1 MSSFS
6 SVCHLKRNVLLDAYY
21 NIIKDTNPAEADYIL
36 CVSEYI
42 NSDKSALQ
50 SSFIERILKRV
61 TESMKKEMNSLFD
74 NSADSLDQSSNTIFV
89 QNASAQNAFCEL
101 DEINSDI
108 SNNACMSV
116 FCEGTS
122 INIGTTAARSGC
134 GIYINYTDNHELQKV
149 EKNYLLSDSTHSS
162 NQRAELAAVYMA
174 LTDIQKIME
183 TQNNINKVSIFIT
196 SKYTYNCMNDWGK
209 AWSAK
214 GWKRAEGPI
223 MNVDIIKPLYEKIT
237 SMPYVTL
244 KLFKVDKK
252 KQDKKKKMPIPDG
265 FRKARELAIKILQP
279 NEEEVQS

>member
-1 MSSFS
+1 MSSS
-6 SVCHLKRNVLLDAYY
+6 IDNHLKQHVLLDAYY

-42 NSDKSALQ
+42 KSNKSLSQ
-50 SSFIERILKRV
+50 VPFIERILKRV
-61 TESMKKEMNSLFD
+61 TEIMKKEMNSLFVD
-74 NSADSLDQSSNTIFV
+74 PTDSLDQSSHV
-89 QNASAQNAFCEL
+89 ADKFCEL

-108 SNNACMSV
+108 SNNNCMSV

-122 INIGTTAARSGC
+122 INIGTAAARSGC
-134 GIYINYTDNHELQKV
+134 GIYINYMGENNESKQV
-149 EKNYLLSDSTHSS
+149 EKNYVLSDSSHAS
-162 NQRAELAAVYMA
+162 NQRAELTAIYMGLA
-174 LTDIQKIME
+174 DIQKIME

-209 AWSAK
+209 TWSAK

-223 MNVDIIKPLYEKIT
+223 MNVDIIKPLYEKII

-244 KLFKVDKK
+244 KVFKVDKK

-279 NEEEVQS
+279 TEGEA